1 VSFFLNT
8 FVKSMKPKLFV
19 LVHQVVGNR
28 AKNLSEDAVPR
39 SKDHRNV
46 PGLYQ
51 QLHQNQSRDRL
62 RKFKRD
68 LEVQHPTESFRDIG
82 GMDSTL
88 KELCEMLIHI
98 KSPEFYFQLG
108 LLPSRGL
115 LLHGPPGCGK
125 TFLARAISGV
135 SFINEH

>member
-1 VSFFLNT
+1 
-8 FVKSMKPKLFV
+8 MGPR
-19 LVHQVVGNR
+19 G
-28 AKNLSEDAVPR
+28 KNHSEDAGQR
-39 SKDHRNV
+39 KEHRNASS
-46 PGLYQ
+46 LYQ
-51 QLHQNQSRDRL
+51 QLHQNQNRDRP
-62 RKFKRD
+62 RKYKKE
-68 LEVQHPTESFRDIG
+68 LEVQHTTESFRDIG

-135 SFINEH
+135 CNIKESYFGILFKTRLPSPHSN